1 VERIGDSLVAD
12 RQNGRPGAP
21 RGVAR
26 APPIWDTLSGRMP
39 VSPAFAKD
47 PAVVGPLGGLALS
60 AVRAASPMMVLRA
73 LRWYRDLAKLGVH
86 LPLFMVHDLGLLY
99 ACPKEQL
106 EIGPRQ
112 STEAVLARVP
122 KGTELAAIYRSVV
135 SEIAESEASARAATM
150 RPSDDLVVVVLA
162 RVLGSLVQRARIRPP
177 YPASIPL
184 DPEMVRDLDPQLAQL
199 FAGMPRNFEIAML
212 EALARARLH
221 VLTLADALDLD
232 TLRLLGMLGPESTAA
247 GALAH
252 VDLLAAMSTP
262 AANDIVNFSL
272 ELLPSVLETRRTQ
285 ATGTHAVHGYAG
297 IGQKGSLDSLV
308 LTELAW
314 DETEFARRLIENE
327 LLFYTREQA
336 PDEARRL
343 HYLLIDASAS
353 MRGDRQVFARGL
365 AIALGKKLQ
374 LAGEEVWLRFFDSR
388 LYDVQRARPGQLPA
402 AYLLGFKGE
411 RGRNPAR
418 VFAQLA
424 TEIALLRARDQR
436 DPVIHL
442 ITHAALHVP
451 RPLVAEIR
459 RQAHLFGVFILPS
472 GGELDLEYL
481 DLLEGHAV
489 VDHDTLSQKNA
500 RAAAATKIVNDAAEM
515 TEKMPASMAN
525 PPTSKVSEE
534 GVPPSLRPQRHSI
547 PPSLR

>member
-1 VERIGDSLVAD
+1 
-12 RQNGRPGAP
+12 
-21 RGVAR
+21 
-26 APPIWDTLSGRMP
+26 MP
-39 VSPAFAKD
+39 VSATLQKD
-47 PAVVGPLGGLALS
+47 PAVTGPLGGLALS
-60 AVRAASPMMVLRA
+60 SVRALSPMMVVRA
-73 LRWYRDLAKLGVH
+73 IRWYRDLARLGLH
-86 LPLFMVHDLGLLY
+86 LPFFLVHDFGLLY
-99 ACPKEQL
+99 AAPKEQL

-112 STEAVLARVP
+112 GQDAILSRIPRAADLATIHR
-122 KGTELAAIYRSVV
+122 GVV
-135 SEIAESEASARAATM
+135 GEVAQSEASARARTM
-150 RPSDDLVVVVLA
+150 RLSDDLIVVVLA
-162 RVLGSLVQRARIRPP
+162 RVLGSLVQRVTARPS
-177 YPASIPL
+177 YSASIPM
-184 DPEMVRDLDPQLAQL
+184 DPEMVRDMDPQLPTL
-199 FAGMPRNFEIAML
+199 FLAVPRNFELAVL
-212 EALARARLH
+212 DALARARLH

-252 VDLLAAMSTP
+252 VDLLAAISSP

-272 ELLPSVLETRRTQ
+272 ELLPSILETHRNK
-285 ATGTHAVHGYAG
+285 ATGTHAIHGYAG
-297 IGQKGSLDSLV
+297 IGSKGSLDSLV

-314 DETEFARRLIENE
+314 DNEEFARRMMENE
-327 LLFYTREQA
+327 ILYYTREQA

-374 LAGEEVWLRFFDSR
+374 LSGEEVWMRFFDSR
-388 LYDVQRARPGQLPA
+388 LYDVQRAKPNQLPA

-411 RGRNPAR
+411 RGRNPSR

-424 TEIALLRARDQR
+424 TEIALLRAREQR

-451 RPLVAEIR
+451 RQLVQEVR

-472 GGELDLEYL
+472 GGELDLDYL

-489 VDHDTLSQKNA
+489 VDHATLEQKTA
-500 RAAAATKIVNDAAEM
+500 RAAAASKIVDTASRLAD
-515 TEKMPASMAN
+515 KMVPGTTDPAPRSLRDEA
-525 PPTSKVSEE
+525 
-534 GVPPSLRPQRHSI
+534 VPPSLRANPKSA
-547 PPSLR
+547 PPSFR

>member
-1 VERIGDSLVAD
+1 
-12 RQNGRPGAP
+12 
-21 RGVAR
+21 
-26 APPIWDTLSGRMP
+26 MP
-39 VSPAFAKD
+39 VSPALAKD
-47 PAVVGPLGGLALS
+47 PAIIGPLGGLALS
-60 AVRAASPMMVLRA
+60 GVRAASPMMMVRA
-73 LRWYRDLAKLGVH
+73 VRWYRDLARLGLN
-86 LPLFMVHDLGLLY
+86 LPFFVVHDFGLLY
-99 ACPKEQL
+99 AAPKEQL
-106 EIGPRQ
+106 ELGPRPGADAAT
-112 STEAVLARVP
+112 SRVP
-122 KGTELAAIYRSVV
+122 RAPEALATYRGILGEV
-135 SEIAESEASARAATM
+135 SQSEASNRARSM
-150 RPSDDLVVVVLA
+150 RLSDDLVVVVLA
-162 RVLGSLVQRARIRPP
+162 RVLGSLVQRMTLKPS
-177 YPASIPL
+177 YPATLPL
-184 DPEMVRDLDPQLAQL
+184 DPELVRDVDPQLPQL
-199 FAGMPRNFEIAML
+199 FAAMPRNFELAAL
-212 EALARARLH
+212 EGLARSRLH

-252 VDLLAAMSTP
+252 VDLLAALSSP

-272 ELLPSVLETRRTQ
+272 ELLPSVLETHRAK

-297 IGQKGSLDSLV
+297 IGNKGSLDSLV

-314 DETEFARRLIENE
+314 DEAEFARRMIENE
-327 LLFYTREQA
+327 ILYYTREQA

-374 LAGEEVWLRFFDSR
+374 LAGEEVWMRFFDSR
-388 LYDVQRARPGQLPA
+388 LYDVQRSRPGQLPA

-424 TEIALLRARDQR
+424 TELALLRARDQR
-436 DPVIHL
+436 DPVVHL

-451 RPLVAEIR
+451 KQLVMEVR

-472 GGELDLEYL
+472 GGVLDLDYL

-489 VDHDTLSQKNA
+489 VDHATLSEKTA

-515 TEKMPASMAN
+515 N
-525 PPTSKVSEE
+525 DRVPPSVVAGPRSGHTPDDS
-534 GVPPSLRPQRHSI
+534 VPPSLRPSRASV
-547 PPSLR
+547 PPPAR

>member
-1 VERIGDSLVAD
+1 
-12 RQNGRPGAP
+12 
-21 RGVAR
+21 
-26 APPIWDTLSGRMP
+26 M
-39 VSPAFAKD
+39 
-47 PAVVGPLGGLALS
+47 
-60 AVRAASPMMVLRA
+60 
-73 LRWYRDLAKLGVH
+73 
-86 LPLFMVHDLGLLY
+86 
-99 ACPKEQL
+99 
-106 EIGPRQ
+106 
-112 STEAVLARVP
+112 
-122 KGTELAAIYRSVV
+122 
-135 SEIAESEASARAATM
+135 
-150 RPSDDLVVVVLA
+150 LA
-162 RVLGSLVQRARIRPP
+162 RVLGSLVQRAGLRAP
-177 YPASIPL
+177 YAASIPF
-184 DPEMVRDLDPQLAQL
+184 DPEMVRDLDPQLPLL
-199 FAGMPRNFEIAML
+199 FAAQPRNDEIGVL
-212 EALARARLH
+212 DALARARLH

-252 VDLLAAMSTP
+252 VDLLAAISSP

-272 ELLPSVLETRRTQ
+272 ELLPSVLETRRQQ

-297 IGQKGSLDSLV
+297 IGSKGSLDSMV

-314 DETEFARRLIENE
+314 DDDEFARRLVENE
-327 LLFYTREQA
+327 ILFYTREQA

-343 HYLLIDASAS
+343 HYVLIDASAS

-374 LAGEEVWLRFFDSR
+374 LAGEEVWMRFFDSR

-424 TEIALLRARDQR
+424 TEIALLRAREQR

-451 RPLVAEIR
+451 RPLVQEVR

-472 GGELDLEYL
+472 GGALDLEYL

-489 VDHDTLSQKNA
+489 VDHATLQQKSA
-500 RAAAATKIVNDAAEM
+500 RAAAATKIVDEASKLAERVSIP
-515 TEKMPASMAN
+515 PASIA
-525 PPTSKVSEE
+525 PPKSMRDDV
-534 GVPPSLRPQRHSI
+534 VPPSLRPVR
-547 PPSLR
+547 

>member
-1 VERIGDSLVAD
+1 
-12 RQNGRPGAP
+12 
-21 RGVAR
+21 
-26 APPIWDTLSGRMP
+26 
-39 VSPAFAKD
+39 
-47 PAVVGPLGGLALS
+47 
-60 AVRAASPMMVLRA
+60 MMIVRA
-73 LRWYRDLAKLGVH
+73 LRWYRDLARLGVH

-99 ACPKEQL
+99 AAPKEQL
-106 EIGPRQ
+106 DLGPRPG
-112 STEAVLARVP
+112 ADALLAKIPRAP
-122 KGTELAAIYRSVV
+122 ELVQAYRGVV
-135 SEIAESEASARAATM
+135 GEVAQSEASSRARSM
-150 RPSDDLVVVVLA
+150 RLTDDLVVVVLA
-162 RVLGSLVQRARIRPP
+162 RVLGSLVQRSMVRAP

-184 DPEMVRDLDPQLAQL
+184 DPEMVRDIDAQLPQL
-199 FAGMPRNFEIAML
+199 FASQPRAFEIA
-212 EALARARLH
+212 ALDALSRARLH

-252 VDLLAAMSTP
+252 VDLLAALSSP

-272 ELLPSVLETRRTQ
+272 ELLPSVLETHRTK
-285 ATGTHAVHGYAG
+285 AAGTHAVHGYSG
-297 IGQKGSLDSLV
+297 IGSKGSLDSLV

-314 DETEFARRLIENE
+314 DTEELTRRMIDGE

-343 HYLLIDASAS
+343 HYLVIDASAS
-353 MRGDRQVFARGL
+353 MRGDRQTFARGL

-436 DPVIHL
+436 DPVVHM

-451 RPLVAEIR
+451 RPLVQEVR

-472 GGELDLEYL
+472 GGVLDLDYL
-481 DLLEGHAV
+481 DLLESYAV
-489 VDHDTLSQKNA
+489 VDHATLQQKNA
-500 RAAAATKIVNDAAEM
+500 RAAAATKIVDDAAKAVERV
-515 TEKMPASMAN
+515 SV
-525 PPTSKVSEE
+525 PPTSGPPRSMREDAI
-534 GVPPSLRPQRHSI
+534 PPSLRPKRPSI
-547 PPSLR
+547 VPPR

>member
-1 VERIGDSLVAD
+1 
-12 RQNGRPGAP
+12 
-21 RGVAR
+21 
-26 APPIWDTLSGRMP
+26 MP
-39 VSPAFAKD
+39 VTGAREKD
-47 PAVVGPLGGLALS
+47 PSVVGPLGGLLLS
-60 AVRAASPMMVLRA
+60 GVRAPSPMMVVRT
-73 LRWYRDLAKLGVH
+73 LRWYRDLARLGIH
-86 LPLFMVHDLGLLY
+86 LPLFIVHDIGLLY
-99 ACPKEQL
+99 AAPREQL
-106 EIGPRQ
+106 EMGPRAGADAGIAKTPKLGDLVQ
-112 STEAVLARVP
+112 TYRDVLAD
-122 KGTELAAIYRSVV
+122 
-135 SEIAESEASARAATM
+135 IALSEASARARTM
-150 RPSDDLVVVVLA
+150 RLNDDLVVVVLA
-162 RVLGSLVQRARIRPP
+162 RVLGSLVQRSAGRAA
-177 YPASIPL
+177 YPATIPF
-184 DPEMVRDLDPQLAQL
+184 DPEMVRDLDRQLPQLYA
-199 FAGMPRNFEIAML
+199 AAPRQFESAIL
-212 EALARARLH
+212 DALSRARLH

-252 VDLLAAMSTP
+252 VDLLAAISSP
-262 AANDIVNFSL
+262 SANDIVNFSF

-285 ATGTHAVHGYAG
+285 AVGTHAVHGYAG
-297 IGQKGSLDSLV
+297 IGSKGSLDSIV

-314 DETEFARRLIENE
+314 DPEEFTRRMLDNE
-327 LLFYTREQA
+327 LSFYTREQA
-336 PDEARRL
+336 PDEAKRL

-388 LYDVQRARPGQLPA
+388 LYDVQRTRPGQLPA

-451 RPLVAEIR
+451 RPLVQEVR
-459 RQAHLFGVFILPS
+459 RMAHMFGVFILPS
-472 GGELDLEYL
+472 GGTLDLDYL

-489 VDHDTLSQKNA
+489 VDHATLQQRGA
-500 RAAAATKIVNDAAEM
+500 RAAAATKIVDDA
-515 TEKMPASMAN
+515 TKLTDRTSL
-525 PPTSKVSEE
+525 PPPSATSPRSARGE
-534 GVPPSLRPQRHSI
+534 SLRPPKSA
-547 PPSLR
+547 PSFAK